1 MTKVKVD
8 QWLTRDNL
16 RRLFVWAQSGY
27 PDSELANLMN
37 IHRATF
43 YKWREKYSAISDTI
57 TRGRA
62 HACDVVE
69 NELFERAKSKTVQ
82 LTEEVKVRQV
92 EYDPVSGR
100 KIREIEDVAP
110 LVKEVYVPADVRAQ
124 IYFLNN
130 RRPEDW
136 GEKRTVELG
145 DKAADALR
153 QPSLT
158 LAERKA
164 LLTEMQSMIDPL
176 ADGELGDVST
186 SSPSAN
192 LSSPNGSSPGKR
204 RGTAPSS
211 GK

>member
-27 PDSELANLMN
+27 TDSELADLMN

-43 YKWREKYSAISDTI
+43 YKWREKYSVISDTI

-69 NELFERAKSKTVQ
+69 SELFERTQGKIVK
-82 LTEEVKVRQV
+82 LTEEVKVRQT

-110 LVKEVYVPADVRAQ
+110 LLKEVYVPADVRAQ

-136 GEKRTVELG
+136 GDKRTVELG

-158 LAERKA
+158 LEERKA
-164 LLTEMQSMIDPL
+164 LLSEMQSMIDH
-176 ADGELGDVST
+176 
-186 SSPSAN
+186 
-192 LSSPNGSSPGKR
+192 GSEE
-204 RGTAPSS
+204 
-211 GK
+211 

>member
-27 PDSELANLMN
+27 TDSELADLMN

-43 YKWREKYSAISDTI
+43 YKWREKYAVISDTI

-62 HACDVVE
+62 LACDKVE
-69 NELFERAKSKTVQ
+69 SELFARTQGKIVK
-82 LTEEVKVRQV
+82 LTEDVKIRRV
-92 EYDPVSGR
+92 EYDPMSGHKLR
-100 KIREIEDVAP
+100 EFEEIEPAE
-110 LVKEVYVPADVRAQ
+110 KEIYVPADVRAQ

-145 DKAADALR
+145 DKAAETLR
-153 QPSLT
+153 QPNLT
-158 LAERKA
+158 LTERQA
-164 LLTEMQSMIDPL
+164 LLDDLKTMMNNDE
-176 ADGELGDVST
+176 E
-186 SSPSAN
+186 
-192 LSSPNGSSPGKR
+192 
-204 RGTAPSS
+204 
-211 GK
+211 

>member
-27 PDSELANLMN
+27 TDSDLADLMN

-43 YKWREKYSAISDTI
+43 YKWRERYSAISDTI

-62 HACDVVE
+62 LACDKVE
-69 NELFERAKSKTVQ
+69 SELFARTQGKIVK

-124 IYFLNN
+124 MYFLNN

-145 DKAADALR
+145 DKAAETLR
-153 QPSLT
+153 QPNLT
-158 LAERKA
+158 LTERQA
-164 LLTEMQSMIDPL
+164 LLDDLKTMMNNDE
-176 ADGELGDVST
+176 E
-186 SSPSAN
+186 
-192 LSSPNGSSPGKR
+192 
-204 RGTAPSS
+204 
-211 GK
+211 

>member
-27 PDSELANLMN
+27 TDSELADLMN

-124 IYFLNN
+124 MYFLNN

-158 LAERKA
+158 LEERKA
-164 LLTEMQSMIDPL
+164 LLAEMQSMIDH
-176 ADGELGDVST
+176 
-186 SSPSAN
+186 
-192 LSSPNGSSPGKR
+192 GSEE
-204 RGTAPSS
+204 
-211 GK
+211 